1 MTAIFH
7 APMRPV
13 IGDSDNHAALQ
24 RRRGTMCG
32 VPAEQLLRD
41 LRDAVDDAHV
51 LTDPDLRASY
61 ETDWTRRWHGEAV
74 AVVRPAD
81 TEQVAA
87 AVSACVHHGAAVI
100 PQGGNT
106 GLVGG
111 SVPRPPSARDQVI
124 VSLTRLRDVE
134 PIDTVAGEVT
144 AGAGATLGALQ
155 AHART
160 AGYAFGVDLGAR
172 DSATV
177 GGMIATNAGGI
188 QVVRYGPM
196 RAQLVGI
203 EAVLAN
209 GSIARRLPGMVK
221 DNTGYHLPSLL
232 AGSEGTLGV
241 VTRARL
247 RLVPLLAKRSV
258 ALIALDG
265 AEVAVELAG
274 ELRRRLPN
282 LLAAEVFFDEGL
294 ELVLRHTGGER
305 PFREPHPAYLLT
317 EVDGAEDPTEAL
329 AGAIEASA
337 QPVRDVVMAS
347 DESGRE
353 RLWRLRERHTESVN
367 AAGIPHK
374 LDVAVPVGLLAAYIH
389 QVKEAILAVA
399 PDASVYLYGH
409 VGDGNLHV
417 NVIGPP
423 PEDDAV
429 DEAILRLAIAMGGT
443 ISAEHGIGVAKVAW
457 LAEDRSAADLAAMR
471 AIKHALD
478 PAGLLNPGV
487 LFED

>member
-1 MTAIFH
+1 MID
-7 APMRPV
+7 
-13 IGDSDNHAALQ
+13 DSDI
-24 RRRGTMCG
+24 RV
-32 VPAEQLLRD
+32 VPALDAWHDWPVSSEQLLRD
-41 LRDAVDDAHV
+41 LRDAVGDAHV

-61 ETDWTRRWHGEAV
+61 ETDWTRRWHGEAT

-81 TEQVAA
+81 TDQVAA
-87 AVSACVHHGAAVI
+87 AVTACIDHGAAVI

-111 SVPRPPSARDQVI
+111 SVPRPPTARPQVVI
-124 VSLTRLRDVE
+124 SLTRLRDIE

-144 AGAGATLGALQ
+144 AGAGATLAALQ
-155 AHART
+155 AHARA
-160 AGYAFGVDLGAR
+160 AGYAFGIDLGAR

-188 QVVRYGPM
+188 QVVRHGPT

-209 GSIARRLPGMVK
+209 GSIARRMPGMVK
-221 DNTGYHLPSLL
+221 YKTGYQLPSLL

-247 RLVPLLAKRSV
+247 RFVPLLARRAAALV
-258 ALIALDG
+258 ALEV
-265 AEVAVELAG
+265 AETAVELAG

-282 LLAAEVFFDEGL
+282 LLAAELFFEEGL

-305 PFREPHPAYLLT
+305 PFREPHPAYLLI

-329 AGAIEASA
+329 AAAIEGSA
-337 QPVRDVVMAS
+337 QQVRDVAIAA

-374 LDVAVPVGLLAAYIH
+374 LDIAVPVSRLAAYSH
-389 QVKEAILAVA
+389 QVTEAILAVA

-471 AIKHALD
+471 AIKRALD
-478 PAGLLNPGV
+478 PGGMMNPGV
-487 LFED
+487 LFAD